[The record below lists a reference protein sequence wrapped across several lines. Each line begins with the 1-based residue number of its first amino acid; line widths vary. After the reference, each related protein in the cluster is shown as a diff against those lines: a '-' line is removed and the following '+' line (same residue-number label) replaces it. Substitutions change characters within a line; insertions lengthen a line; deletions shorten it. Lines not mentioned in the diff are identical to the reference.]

1 MLDWSDSLSV
11 GVPEI
16 DAQHRTL
23 LERAAALQAAVAAR
37 EPAIRVEELF
47 AYLQDYAS
55 AHFDSEERV
64 MREAGYPGLQEHAME
79 HADFRRR
86 LASLVP
92 HWESEGASTALTV
105 ALLGFLDHWLE
116 VHVTTTDQRMGD
128 HLRQRRS
135 PGRHEPRRRAG

>member
-1 MLDWSDSLSV
+1 MLDWSESISV

-23 LERAAALQAAVAAR
+23 LARAAALQAAVAAR
-37 EPAIRVEELF
+37 ESSARVEELF
-47 AYLQDYAS
+47 AYLQDYAV

-64 MREAGYPGLQEHAME
+64 MREAGYPGLQEHMME
-79 HADFRRR
+79 HAEFRRR

-92 HWESEGASTALTV
+92 HWESEGESTALTV

-128 HLRQRRS
+128 FLRQRQGA
-135 PGRHEPRRRAG
+135 GRRVASRRAG

>member
-1 MLDWSDSLSV
+1 LLDWSDSLSV

-37 EPAIRVEELF
+37 EPAVRVEELF
-47 AYLQDYAS
+47 TYLQDYAS

-64 MREAGYPGLQEHAME
+64 MREAGYPGLQEHVME
-79 HADFRRR
+79 HAEFRRR

-105 ALLGFLDHWLE
+105 ALLGFLEHWLE
-116 VHVTTTDQRMGD
+116 VHVTTTDQRMGAC
-128 HLRQRRS
+128 LRRHRAPARREAS
-135 PGRHEPRRRAG
+135 RRAG